1 VGGQAPQPQTARRR
15 VLVVEDDPSSRSALG
30 FLLNRAGFEVLLA
43 ESLAQAFAAVR
54 GGAAK
59 SPDSIVLDL
68 MLPDGDGV
76 QLLEHVRNQYPQIR
90 IIIATGVL
98 DSTWLKRVESFGPV
112 SILRKPI
119 MMSELLKDL

>member
-1 VGGQAPQPQTARRR
+1 

-30 FLLNRAGFEVLLA
+30 FLLARAGFEVLLA

-54 GGAAK
+54 AVPSK
-59 SPDSIVLDL
+59 TPDSIILDL

-76 QLLEHVRNQYPQIR
+76 QLLEHVRNHHPQTR
-90 IIIATGVL
+90 IVIATGVL
-98 DSTWLKRVESFGPV
+98 DEAWLKRVESFGPV

-119 MMSELLKDL
+119 IMSELLKDL